1 MLNWR
6 EKSWTQ
12 VILLLM
18 QQVWKMV
25 FWHGDGEGE
34 IEWESPLGKQGAFIK
49 PERWGRRTAGKAN
62 RCHFRVV
69 AAS

>member
-34 IEWESPLGKQGAFIK
+34 IEWESPLGKPRGLY
-49 PERWGRRTAGKAN
+49 
-62 RCHFRVV
+62 
-69 AAS
+69 